1 MTTIIAKIF
10 IIMTMVFEVITITTG
25 SALYPVFTAACAI
38 IFGCIIL
45 QLVMAVLTVANID
58 SAGQEIIY
66 GVIIIGVLILYSF
79 RSLRRS

>member
-45 QLVMAVLTVANID
+45 QL
-58 SAGQEIIY
+58 
-66 GVIIIGVLILYSF
+66 IIGKIQEYSIARKAAGKMF
-79 RSLRRS
+79 LLG